1 MGKQMRNQRDVYQ
14 GDASDVFP
22 EKTKASVFRYKWPR
36 MASEVLQLCSFWLL
50 LAQSKH
56 FYPLIKYFAIEEKK

>member
-1 MGKQMRNQRDVYQ
+1 MRNQWDVYQ
-14 GDASDVFP
+14 GDTSGVFP
-22 EKTKASVFRYKWPR
+22 EKTKALVFRYKWQR

-56 FYPLIKYFAIEEKK
+56 FYPLIKYFAVEEKE